1 MLWCCRY
8 LRTLPYPAT
17 LLQATLTL
25 RHNIIPNIAP
35 PEVSRD
41 QPISWVAP
49 LLAPELWPPP
59 AQVMITSDFLHLGTN
74 KLSPTPRGNTAY
86 PHQPPAPDYIAA
98 TLCQVKNPLKTLFFV
113 CCCRAWSSVA
123 TPASSRLFVCCPDP
137 SELQL
142 TPPTPSPSTVGFSYF
157 SYFWLGTMFIKVFCT
172 NRNISQTMNT
182 TNCPAHWK
190 LRLDSYLSPST
201 ELN

>member
-1 MLWCCRY
+1 MNQPEDKTLTLQSYKATLLCCRY
-8 LRTLPYPAT
+8 LRTLPYPAK

-86 PHQPPAPDYIAA
+86 PHQPLPQIISLLLSVKSKIPSKHCFLYFAIGRGPVSPPPPLPA
-98 TLCQVKNPLKTLFFV
+98 
-113 CCCRAWSSVA
+113 
-123 TPASSRLFVCCPDP
+123 
-137 SELQL
+137 
-142 TPPTPSPSTVGFSYF
+142 
-157 SYFWLGTMFIKVFCT
+157 
-172 NRNISQTMNT
+172 
-182 TNCPAHWK
+182 
-190 LRLDSYLSPST
+190 YLSVVLIQVSSPLLHPRQVPLVSRIFHISGW
-201 ELN
+201 EQCLLKCFVRIVISRKP

>member
-1 MLWCCRY
+1 MLCCRY
-8 LRTLPYPAT
+8 LRTLPYPAK

-74 KLSPTPRGNTAY
+74 KLAPTPRGNTALQ
-86 PHQPPAPDYIAA
+86 H
-98 TLCQVKNPLKTLFFV
+98 TLANPCPRLYRCYSLSSQKSPQNIVFCMLLPGV
-113 CCCRAWSSVA
+113 VQCRH
-123 TPASSRLFVCCPDP
+123 PRLF
-137 SELQL
+137 
-142 TPPTPSPSTVGFSYF
+142 PPIC
-157 SYFWLGTMFIKVFCT
+157 L
-172 NRNISQTMNT
+172 
-182 TNCPAHWK
+182 
-190 LRLDSYLSPST
+190 LS
-201 ELN
+201 

>member
-1 MLWCCRY
+1 MNQPEDKTLTLQSYKATLLCCRY

-41 QPISWVAP
+41 QPISWAAP

-86 PHQPPAPDYIAA
+86 PHQPLPQIISLLLSVKSKIPSKHCFLYFAIGRGPVSPPLPLPA
-98 TLCQVKNPLKTLFFV
+98 
-113 CCCRAWSSVA
+113 
-123 TPASSRLFVCCPDP
+123 
-137 SELQL
+137 
-142 TPPTPSPSTVGFSYF
+142 
-157 SYFWLGTMFIKVFCT
+157 
-172 NRNISQTMNT
+172 
-182 TNCPAHWK
+182 
-190 LRLDSYLSPST
+190 YLSVVLIQEST
-201 ELN
+201 SSPLLYPRQVPLVSRILHISGWEQCLLNCFARIVISRKP